1 VKLPSHVGP
10 ILIIVSRD
18 EAWLFQVF
26 KDQFADDER
35 VEVILDRRFRDRR
48 RQSVGSASERRQA
61 DRRQTDLGHALR
73 FRGWATAHRHDAVAS
88 GAQHLA

>member
-10 ILIIVSRD
+10 ILIIVSRH

-26 KDQFADDER
+26 KEQFADDER

-48 RQSVGSASERRQA
+48 RHSIAPSSERRQA
-61 DRRQTDLGHALR
+61 DRRQTDVSHALR
-73 FRGWATAHRHDAVAS
+73 FRGWVTAHRRDAVTS
-88 GAQHLA
+88 GAHHLA